1 MTTTPSAATALFE
14 ASRRRLLS
22 IAYRMLGSVSEAEDV
37 VQETWMRWH
46 ATDCRQ
52 LQTPAAWLTTVA
64 TRLSIDRLRQRQRER
79 LVENT
84 HWLPE
89 PWLDDCAPSA
99 EDTVSRLSDLSY
111 GVLLLLERLNPDER
125 AALLLHEV
133 FDCQYEEIAR
143 TLDKTPAHCRQL
155 VRRGKERVQS
165 GPARRITGEQ
175 VCERLVQ
182 EFLCA
187 IRSQDKP
194 AMLRLLAAD
203 AMVIGDGGRSSTP
216 VTGLAVTQSAR
227 RFIDTI
233 VTLDLSA
240 IRVDAASINSGW
252 GATLTWRGQIAL
264 MLSFDI
270 DSAHINTIYAIAQPC
285 ASPAL
290 QNFMCTDSRHCITAV

>member
-1 MTTTPSAATALFE
+1 MTTTPTAATALFE
-14 ASRRRLLS
+14 ASRRRLVS

-52 LQTPAAWLTTVA
+52 LQTPVAWLTTVA
-64 TRLSIDRLRQRQRER
+64 TRLSIDRLRQLQRER

-182 EFLCA
+182 DFLCA

-203 AMVIGDGGRSSTP
+203 AMVIGDGGRRSAP
-216 VTGLAVTQSAR
+216 VAGLGVTQAAG

-233 VTLDLSA
+233 AALDLSA
-240 IRVDAASINSGW
+240 ITVTTASINGGW
-252 GATLTWRGQIAL
+252 GATLAWRGQIVL
-264 MLSFDI
+264 TLSFEI
-270 DSAHINTIYAIAQPC
+270 DNAQISTLYAVARPC
-285 ASPAL
+285 RSVPA
-290 QNFMCTDSRHCITAV
+290 FA